1 MNTIFRNDRV
11 ILMKE
16 YDKLK
21 AVGETFEVANVT
33 NTSVVLRHPVTKVAV
48 GAVDI
53 KDFYNYFT
61 KEIQGWTDWTV
72 LVING
77 GQTVGWYRTNGKKV
91 QVKTNDGERAEAT
104 CNKTDRFNLYLGVNL
119 AFSRCHKK
127 FLQKVKTEIESQF
140 VSAEHDL
147 KSIDNQILE
156 LTKMARPI
164 TEEIKKE
171 QSV

>member
-33 NTSVVLRHPVTKVAV
+33 DTSVVLRNPMTKVAV

-61 KEIQGWTDWTV
+61 KEIQKWTDWTV

-91 QVKTNDGERAEAT
+91 QVKTNAGERAEAT
-104 CNKTDRFNLYLGVNL
+104 CNKTDKFNLYLGVNL

-127 FLQKVKTEIESQF
+127 FLQNLKTDTQNQLAS
-140 VSAEHDL
+140 VEHDL
-147 KSIDNQILE
+147 KFIDNQILE
-156 LTKMARPI
+156 LTKMAKPA
-164 TEEIKKE
+164 TEEG